1 MLDNLKILF
10 HQGKQYIPD
19 VTIAKIPGIFRGRPV
34 ISNEVVDTNAL
45 VDICPTG
52 AISSLPKGEKLG
64 KASLPKGQAGLYI
77 DLGKCTFC
85 GECAIAF
92 PSKIKFT
99 TDYKMATNDCQKLI
113 IKEGQDKPIELN
125 PELIRKEIYE
135 YFSGSLKLRQVCAG
149 GDGSCEMELSAC
161 SNVNFDMGRFGVEFV
176 ASPSHADGIV
186 ITGPITENM
195 SQALQICYDAIPEPK
210 IIILAGTDAI
220 SGGIFD
226 GSPALNR
233 NFLSKYKIDLYVPG
247 NPIHPLTFING
258 VLELIKKRK

>member
-1 MLDNLKILF
+1 MLENLKILF

-19 VTIAKIPGIFRGRPV
+19 VSTAKVPGIFRGRPV
-34 ISNEVVDTNAL
+34 ISTEKVNEATLMELCPTNA
-45 VDICPTG
+45 
-52 AISSLPKGEKLG
+52 ISISPVC
-64 KASLPKGQAGLYI
+64 I

-92 PSKIKFT
+92 PNKIKFT
-99 TDYKMATNDCQKLI
+99 TDYKIATNERNKLI
-113 IKEGQDKPIELN
+113 IKEGQDEPIELN

-149 GDGSCEMELSAC
+149 GDGSCEMELNAC
-161 SNVNFDMGRFGVEFV
+161 SNVNFDMGRFGIEFV
-176 ASPSHADGIV
+176 ASPRHADGIV

-195 SQALQICYDAIPEPK
+195 AQPLQICYDAIPEPK
-210 IIILAGTDAI
+210 IIILTGTDAI
-220 SGGIFD
+220 SGGIFE
-226 GSPALNR
+226 GSLALNR
-233 NFLSKYKIDLYVPG
+233 SFLSKYKIDLYVPG